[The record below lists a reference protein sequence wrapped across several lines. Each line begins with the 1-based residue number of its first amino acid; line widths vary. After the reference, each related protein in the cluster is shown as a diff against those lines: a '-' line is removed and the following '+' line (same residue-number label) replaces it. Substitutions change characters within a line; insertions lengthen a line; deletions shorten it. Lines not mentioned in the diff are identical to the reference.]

1 MSEKYN
7 KQRTCVWLTS
17 NTLNKIDALK
27 TMDDSAS
34 SRGEIIEKAVDFYKS
49 HIDLK
54 QDVDYVAPILK
65 SLVEGTMNTY
75 FDRLNRNLFKE
86 SVELNILIHCFGKMF
101 NIDEDTYKKLRKIA
115 VDEVKQTKGTISL
128 VDAQD

>member
-86 SVELNILIHCFGKMF
+86 AVELNILIHCFGKMF
-101 NIDEDTYKKLRKIA
+101 NIDDDTYKKLRKIA
-115 VDEVKQTKGTISL
+115 VDEIKQSKGTIAL
-128 VDAQD
+128 LDAQD

>member
-1 MSEKYN
+1 MSEYN
-7 KQRTCVWLTS
+7 KQRTNLWLTK
-17 NTLNKIDALK
+17 TTVAKIDALK

-86 SVELNILIHCFGKMF
+86 SVELNILIQCFGKMF
-101 NIDEDTYKKLRKIA
+101 NIDEDTYEKLRKKA
-115 VDEVKQTKGTISL
+115 VDEVKRSKGTISL
-128 VDAQD
+128 LDTQD

>member
-1 MSEKYN
+1 MSEKY
-7 KQRTCVWLTS
+7 KKAKTTVYLS
-17 NTLNKIDALK
+17 SSTLDKLDSLKITEDVNC
-27 TMDDSAS
+27 

-49 HIDLK
+49 HVDLK

-86 SVELNILIHCFGKMF
+86 SVELNILIQCFGKMF
-101 NIDEDTYKKLRKIA
+101 NIDDDTYEKLRKKA
-115 VDEVKQTKGTISL
+115 VDEVKRSKGTISL
-128 VDAQD
+128 LDTQD

>member
-1 MSEKYN
+1 MSEKY
-7 KQRTCVWLTS
+7 KKAKTTVYLSST
-17 NTLNKIDALK
+17 TLDKLDSLKITEDANC
-27 TMDDSAS
+27 

-101 NIDEDTYKKLRKIA
+101 NIDDDTYKKLRKIA
-115 VDEVKQTKGTISL
+115 VDEVKQSKGTISL

>member
-1 MSEKYN
+1 MSEKY
-7 KQRTCVWLTS
+7 KKAKTTVYLS
-17 NTLNKIDALK
+17 SSTLDKLDSLKITEDVNC
-27 TMDDSAS
+27 

-86 SVELNILIHCFGKMF
+86 SVELNILIQCFGKMF
-101 NIDEDTYKKLRKIA
+101 NIDEDTYEKLRKKA
-115 VDEVKQTKGTISL
+115 VDEVKRSKGTISL
-128 VDAQD
+128 LDTQD

>member
-1 MSEKYN
+1 MSEKY
-7 KQRTCVWLTS
+7 KKAKTTVYLSST
-17 NTLNKIDALK
+17 TLDKLDSLKITEDANC
-27 TMDDSAS
+27 

-86 SVELNILIHCFGKMF
+86 SVELNILIQCFGKMF
-101 NIDEDTYKKLRKIA
+101 NIDENTYEKLRKKA
-115 VDEVKQTKGTISL
+115 VDEVKRNKGTISL
-128 VDAQD
+128 IDAQD